1 MQNLFVYIT
10 FSTIQEARTMGSK
23 LLESRLAACIN
34 ILPGMESLYWWEDT
48 IEKSDE
54 IVLIAKT
61 SSNLLE
67 ELTDFVKRYHS
78 YSCPCIAAIP
88 VGVGNAD
95 YFQWLAEN
103 LKKKQ

>member
-1 MQNLFVYIT
+1 
-10 FSTIQEARTMGSK
+10 MGSR
-23 LLESRLAACIN
+23 LLDSRLAACIN
-34 ILPGMESLYWWEDT
+34 ILPGMESMYWWEGI

-54 IVLIAKT
+54 VIMVAKT
-61 SSNLLE
+61 TDDHLT
-67 ELTDFVKRYHS
+67 ELTEFVNAHHS

-88 VGVGNAD
+88 VSAGNAD

>member
-1 MQNLFVYIT
+1 MQNLFIYIT
-10 FSTIQEARTMGSK
+10 FPTLAEARLMGSR
-23 LLESRLAACIN
+23 LLESRIAACIN
-34 ILPGMESLYWWEDT
+34 ILTGMESMYWWEGN

-54 IVLIAKT
+54 IVMIAKT
-61 SSNLLE
+61 TANNLT
-67 ELTDFVKRYHS
+67 ELTDFVKTHHS

-88 VGVGNAD
+88 VSPGNTD